1 VFRRQRQ
8 HDEESA
14 EHLEVTGD
22 EEPLDAANFD
32 DEERGALAAAGSKS
46 GPWDADEDAPEM
58 ERIDFGALRVPIGPG
73 IEVQVN
79 LEATEVDEEGN
90 PVSGRPVAVTVVH
103 GDSGLQLQAFAAPK
117 RTGIWDDVRKETAEE
132 IKQAGGQTEDAA
144 GPFGSEL
151 RAMVPIQVPEEAMD
165 QVPEE
170 VREQGVA
177 WQPVRFLGID
187 GPRWF
192 LRGVVSGAAIEDEE
206 QWQVLEDVFR
216 NVIVVRGE
224 QPMPPRELLELSLPA
239 GAEEITGDESGESGE
254 SDDGPGF
261 NPFERGP
268 EITEVR

>member
-1 VFRRQRQ
+1 VGFRRRRRD
-8 HDEESA
+8 DEEFVDD
-14 EHLEVTGD
+14 LEVTGEQELAAAESDAESD
-22 EEPLDAANFD
+22 EEVV
-32 DEERGALAAAGSKS
+32 AAAGSAS
-46 GPWDADEDAPEM
+46 GPWDAEESAPEM
-58 ERIDFGALRVPIGPG
+58 ERIDFGALQVPIGPG
-73 IEVQVN
+73 LEVQVN

-117 RTGIWDDVRKETAEE
+117 RTGIWDEVRQETAGE
-132 IKQAGGQTEDAA
+132 IQQAGGQTEDAA
-144 GPFGSEL
+144 GPFGPEL
-151 RAMVPIQVPEEAMD
+151 RGVVPIQIPEEVMD

-170 VREQGVA
+170 VREQGFA
-177 WQPVRFLGID
+177 WQPLRFLGVD

-224 QPMPPRELLELSLPA
+224 QPMPPRELLELTLPA
-239 GAEEITGDESGESGE
+239 GAEETSGDEDADDD
-254 SDDGPGF
+254 SDDQDF
-261 NPFERGP
+261 NPFQRGP

>member
-1 VFRRQRQ
+1 VFGRRRRD
-8 HDEESA
+8 DEEFVDD
-14 EHLEVTGD
+14 LEVTG
-22 EEPLDAANFD
+22 EEGELDAAD
-32 DEERGALAAAGSKS
+32 SDEGDVAGAGSAS
-46 GPWDADEDAPEM
+46 GPWDAEESAPEM
-58 ERIDFGALRVPIGPG
+58 ERIDFGALQVPIGPG
-73 IEVQVN
+73 LEVQVN

-117 RTGIWDDVRKETAEE
+117 RTGIWDEVRQETAGE
-132 IKQAGGQTEDAA
+132 IQQAGGQTEDGS
-144 GPFGSEL
+144 GPFGPEL
-151 RAMVPIQVPEEAMD
+151 RAMVPIQIPDEVMD

-170 VREQGVA
+170 VREQGFA
-177 WQPVRFLGID
+177 WQPLRFLGVD

-216 NVIVVRGE
+216 NVIVLRGE
-224 QPMPPRELLELSLPA
+224 QPMPPRELLELTLPA
-239 GAEEITGDESGESGE
+239 EAEETAGEDADADADADDESG
-254 SDDGPGF
+254 DQDF

>member
-1 VFRRQRQ
+1 MFQRRRRQA
-8 HDEESA
+8 EESA

-22 EEPLDAANFD
+22 EELDVADFDEDEGVDAVAAD
-32 DEERGALAAAGSKS
+32 GSEH
-46 GPWDADEDAPEM
+46 GPWDAEEAAPDM
-58 ERIDFGALRVPIGPG
+58 ERIDFGALQVPIGPG
-73 IEVQVN
+73 LEVQVN

-117 RTGIWDDVRKETAEE
+117 RTGIWDEVRKETADE
-132 IKQAGGQTEDAA
+132 IQQAGGQTQDAA
-144 GPFGSEL
+144 GPFGPEL
-151 RAMVPIQVPEEAMD
+151 RAMMPIQIPEEVMD

-170 VREQGVA
+170 VREQGFA
-177 WQPVRFLGID
+177 WQPVRFLGVD

-224 QPMPPRELLELSLPA
+224 QPMPPRELLELTLPE
-239 GAEEITGDESGESGE
+239 GAEAAAGVQQEEDDDSGDQ
-254 SDDGPGF
+254 DF